1 MFKIPEKYRI
11 TENHQLASNSSY
23 GNNGAFLIKYETY
36 EVYCIASDGG
46 GWEHVSVSYS
56 ATKIPSWN
64 MMCFI
69 KNMFWDEEDCVI
81 QFHPPKA
88 NMLIVT
94 QLYYIYGG
102 KLELILKHHQKFL
115 FKNNCLTF

>member
-1 MFKIPEKYRI
+1 MFKVPEKYRI
-11 TENHQLASNSSY
+11 TENHQLASNSRY

-56 ATKIPSWN
+56 TTKIPSWN

-81 QFHPPKA
+81 QFHPPKSEY
-88 NMLIVT
+88 V
-94 QLYYIYGG
+94 
-102 KLELILKHHQKFL
+102 
-115 FKNNCLTF
+115 NCHPTVLHLWRKVGTNIETPPKIFV